1 MIWHLH
7 YFLKEALQGLR
18 GNASATVIS
27 TVTIALTMLLFG
39 LFFLMYQNLNTL
51 VGSLRQEIKIILY
64 VKEDISKNR
73 LASLRKKLEQQPA
86 VAEVSYTSKENALEN
101 FRGTLEGSDLL
112 LKGLGENPLPA
123 SFELTLE
130 KGSQSS
136 AAIQRLAGE
145 MGRLDGIDDVQ
156 YGREWVENVNAVLRI
171 LRVGGALG
179 GAILGLAAVVIISGT
194 IGLMIW
200 ARLSDIEVLKLIGA
214 TRMYVQIPFL
224 LEGMFMGLLG
234 GGLSILL
241 LWVVYG
247 LIKSRLVEM
256 GGFFGSGLT
265 LTFLSVQWLV
275 GYLFVGVGLGLSGSY
290 ISLRR
295 LL

>member
-1 MIWHLH
+1 M
-7 YFLKEALQGLR
+7 
-18 GNASATVIS
+18 
-27 TVTIALTMLLFG
+27 
-39 LFFLMYQNLNTL
+39 
-51 VGSLRQEIKIILY
+51 
-64 VKEDISKNR
+64 KEDISEDR

-86 VAEVSYTSKENALEN
+86 VAEVSYTSKEKALKN

-156 YGREWVENVNAVLRI
+156 YGREWVEKVNAVLRI
-171 LRVGGALG
+171 LKVGGALG

-194 IGLMIW
+194 IGLMVW

-241 LWVVYG
+241 LWLVYG

-256 GGFFGSGLT
+256 GGFFGSGLA

-275 GYLFVGVGLGLSGSY
+275 VYLLVGVGLGLSGSY